1 MSNFKFNINLIGGK
15 NIKEKRLQTL
25 ILQEEV
31 KKLPQMGPDQLHIDT
46 LYMHDMGDTIECKI
60 MLRSTVKAPINL
72 SDVKFIMKDENKNK
86 ITDFAIN
93 LNFLGSIPQYSAT
106 PFSIDVKKD
115 KLNLEGIDIKKC
127 KLSFA
132 TNVGAHMS
140 TNLELGYTQENIDVL
155 HLRAIE
161 RHIDSLP
168 PMKNDTWEVEQ
179 FKVFKEENEEALSVI
194 FLVKNAYERAFT
206 IENPDFRLKD
216 SMGITMAQKTI
227 EKLPQDV
234 KGGTIGAFKVTFKGE
249 DLVLKDFNEL
259 LYGTLEITNGVE
271 GEE

>member
-46 LYMHDMGDTIECKI
+46 LYMHDMGDAIECKI
-60 MLRSTVKAPINL
+60 MLRSTVKAAVNL

-86 ITDFAIN
+86 ITEFVMN
-93 LNFLGSIPQYSAT
+93 LDFLGSVPKYSAT
-106 PFSIDVKKD
+106 PFSLNIKKSE
-115 KLNLEGIDIKKC
+115 LNLENVDIKKC
-127 KLSFA
+127 NLFFSKD
-132 TNVGAHMS
+132 VDAHMS
-140 TNLELGYTQENIDVL
+140 TSLKIGYVEENIDVL

-161 RHIDSLP
+161 RHTDSLP

-227 EKLPQDV
+227 EKLPEDV

-271 GEE
+271 GQE

>member
-1 MSNFKFNINLIGGK
+1 MSKFKFNINIIGGK
-15 NIKEKRLQTL
+15 TLKEKKLQTL

-31 KKLPQMGPDQLHIDT
+31 RKLPEMEIDQLHIDT

-72 SDVKFIMKDENKNK
+72 SDMKFIMKDENGNK
-86 ITDFAIN
+86 LTEFTIN

-106 PFSIDVKKD
+106 PFSINITKN
-115 KLNLEGIDIKKC
+115 NLDLDGIDIKKC
-127 KLSFA
+127 KLSFS
-132 TNVGAHMS
+132 TNVDAHMS
-140 TNLELGYTQENIDVL
+140 TNLELGYVEENIDVL

-161 RHIDSLP
+161 RHINSLP
-168 PMKNDTWEVEQ
+168 PMKNETWKVEQ

-227 EKLPQDV
+227 EKLPKDV

-249 DLVLKDFNEL
+249 ELILKNFDEL
-259 LYGTLEITNGVE
+259 LYGTLEITNAVE
-271 GEE
+271 